1 MAVEAIDNRAVH
13 RMEFSIA
20 GKTFT
25 VSAPE
30 ADGRTYRVQIPGGEV
45 PAGTH
50 TLIARAVDRV
60 GNFASTT
67 ATVTATLADR
77 DGDGV
82 LEDADCNDTNPA
94 VRPGATDKPDNG
106 IDENC
111 DGADALPR
119 VDATVSN
126 SWVAT
131 TRTTKAT
138 ILKVRGAPAGR
149 PDRAAVPRSRLPVLG
164 PPLHVQ
170 GRDAR
175 PAQAVPAAR
184 EAARRRDA
192 RDPRPRAGSRRQGR
206 AVHDAQAQGAAD
218 RVPLPLA
225 GRNETDTHLR
235 ISCTACGS

>member
-1 MAVEAIDNRAVH
+1 MH
-13 RMEFSIA
+13 RVEFSIA

-25 VSAPE
+25 VAAPE
-30 ADGRTYRVQIPGGEV
+30 ADGRTYRLQIPGGEV

-94 VRPGATDKPDNG
+94 VRPGAIDKPDNG

-111 DGADALPR
+111 DGVDSLPR

-131 TRTTKAT
+131 SARPRRRSSRSAEPRPGARIELRCSGRGCPFSVRRFTSRGGTLDLRKQYLRRAKLRVGTTLEIRIIVPDHVAKVARFTMRKRKAPLTAYLCLSPGATKPTRTCA
-138 ILKVRGAPAGR
+138 
-149 PDRAAVPRSRLPVLG
+149 
-164 PPLHVQ
+164 
-170 GRDAR
+170 
-175 PAQAVPAAR
+175 
-184 EAARRRDA
+184 
-192 RDPRPRAGSRRQGR
+192 
-206 AVHDAQAQGAAD
+206 
-218 RVPLPLA
+218 
-225 GRNETDTHLR
+225 
-235 ISCTACGS
+235 